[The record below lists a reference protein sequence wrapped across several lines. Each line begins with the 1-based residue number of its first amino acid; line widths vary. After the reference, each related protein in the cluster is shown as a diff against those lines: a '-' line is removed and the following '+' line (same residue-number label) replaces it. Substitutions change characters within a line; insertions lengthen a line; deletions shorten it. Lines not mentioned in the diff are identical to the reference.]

1 MSSSTTSMIEPSAG
15 TPEESS
21 AVRGTLAGTESQW
34 QLIRRRFKQHR
45 MARISLYI
53 LIVFAICALF
63 ANFLAP
69 KDPLKVQAR
78 YTYAPPQGLH
88 FIDHDE
94 NGDWSIK
101 PHVYGYK
108 VEVEP
113 EALRR
118 VFVIDPSKKIY
129 LKWFVEG
136 HDYKLLGLFPSNIHL
151 FGPERKRD
159 PLYILGSDR
168 LGRDMLS
175 RLLLGTRIS
184 LSVGI
189 VGVIL
194 SLFFGVLIGG
204 LAGFY
209 GGWFDAITQ
218 RTIEFLRSLPT
229 IPLWMALAS
238 AMPSD
243 WSPLRVYFV
252 ITLILSLLGWTE
264 LARVVRGRFLALKD
278 EDYVA
283 AALYD
288 GASHV
293 RVVMRHMV
301 PAFTSH
307 IITAASLAIPGMILA
322 ETALSFLGLGLQ
334 SPVVSWGVLL
344 QEAQNIRVLAT
355 APWLLAPGLAIV
367 IAVLAMN
374 FVGDGLR
381 DAADP
386 YAR

>member
-1 MSSSTTSMIEPSAG
+1 MASPIAQPTTVIDPTADDSSQMRS
-15 TPEESS
+15 
-21 AVRGTLAGTESQW
+21 TLAGTESQW
-34 QLIRRRFKQHR
+34 QLIRRRFRQHR
-45 MARISLYI
+45 MARLSLYI
-53 LIVFAICALF
+53 LMLFIICAVF

-69 KDPLKVQAR
+69 QDPLKVQAR
-78 YTYAPPQGLH
+78 YTYAPPQSLH
-88 FIDHDE
+88 LIDRDE
-94 NGDWSIK
+94 NGDWSLR

-118 VFVIDPSKKIY
+118 VFVIDPSRKIY
-129 LKWFVEG
+129 LQWFTEG
-136 HDYKLLGLFPSNIHL
+136 HDYKLFGLIPSNIHL

-159 PLYILGSDR
+159 PLFLLGSDR

-184 LSVGI
+184 LSVGL
-189 VGVIL
+189 VGVVL
-194 SLFFGVLIGG
+194 SLVFGVIIGG

-229 IPLWMALAS
+229 IPLWMALAA

-278 EDYVA
+278 EDYVM

-288 GASHV
+288 GASHL

-334 SPVVSWGVLL
+334 SPIVSWGVLL
-344 QEAQNIRVLAT
+344 QEAQNVRVLAT
-355 APWLLAPGLAIV
+355 APWLLAPGVAIV
-367 IAVLAMN
+367 VAVLAMN

>member
-1 MSSSTTSMIEPSAG
+1 MSTESATLTGAPDAPDEKSELRSS
-15 TPEESS
+15 
-21 AVRGTLAGTESQW
+21 LAGTESQW
-34 QLIRRRFKQHR
+34 QLIRRRFRQHR
-45 MARISLYI
+45 MARISLYV
-53 LIVFAICALF
+53 LMVFVFCALF

-69 KDPLKVQAR
+69 KDPLKVEAR
-78 YTYAPPQGLH
+78 YTYAPPQTLNL
-88 FIDHDE
+88 IDRDE
-94 NGDWSIK
+94 NGGWSLR

-118 VFVIDPSKKIY
+118 VFVIDPSRKIY
-129 LKWFVEG
+129 LKWFAEG
-136 HDYKLLGLFPSNIHL
+136 HEYRLLGLIPTNIHL

-159 PLYILGSDR
+159 PLFLLGSDR

-184 LSVGI
+184 LSVGL
-189 VGVIL
+189 VGVVL
-194 SLFFGVLIGG
+194 SLFFGVIIGG

-229 IPLWMALAS
+229 IPLWMALAA

-252 ITLILSLLGWTE
+252 ITLILSLIGWTE

-278 EDYVA
+278 EDYVM

-288 GASHV
+288 GASHY

-307 IITAASLAIPGMILA
+307 IITAASLAIPSMILA

-334 SPVVSWGVLL
+334 SPVISWGVLL
-344 QEAQNIRVLAT
+344 QEAQNVRVLAT
-355 APWLLAPGLAIV
+355 APWLLTPGIAIV
-367 IAVLAMN
+367 VAVLAMN

-386 YAR
+386 YSR